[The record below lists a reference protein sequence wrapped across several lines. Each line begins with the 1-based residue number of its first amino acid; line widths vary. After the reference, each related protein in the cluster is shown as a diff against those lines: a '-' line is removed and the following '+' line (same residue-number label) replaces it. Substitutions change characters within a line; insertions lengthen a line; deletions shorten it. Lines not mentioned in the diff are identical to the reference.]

1 MPGRR
6 CLLLR
11 NSWNFTD
18 TVRRCLAHARE
29 EAARLHHDYVG
40 PEHVLLGLLR
50 TEGGSTPAVLRALGI
65 DPGALRSGLDAA
77 VRPGRELVAPP
88 LDLPY
93 TSRAKKVLELTMVAA
108 GELECDSIGTALLL
122 LCLAREEK
130 GVPALL
136 LARLGAT
143 PEALLPVVRQ
153 ALREDRTELVDHS
166 GPGPLESAVSAHPAR
181 PEGDTEAE
189 TLFKAYE
196 EYAKTLRAW
205 FVAYGIGGPV
215 LLLTNDTVNQVFRSS
230 PLGRSIAGA
239 FLIGV
244 ATQVVLAFLNK
255 TVIWASYFATIR
267 PEVAE
272 SRKYRAAAWVAEQ
285 YWIDV
290 VADVATIGLFGWA
303 TWAAFGL
310 ITQVT

>member
-1 MPGRR
+1 M
-6 CLLLR
+6 LQ
-11 NSWNFTD
+11 
-18 TVRRCLAHARE
+18 
-29 EAARLHHDYVG
+29 
-40 PEHVLLGLLR
+40 
-50 TEGGSTPAVLRALGI
+50 ALGV
-65 DPGALRSGLDAA
+65 DPGALRSGLDA
-77 VRPGRELVAPP
+77 VVTPGRELVAPP
-88 LDLPY
+88 VDLPY
-93 TSRAKKVLELTMVAA
+93 TSRAKKVLELTMQAA
-108 GELECDSIGTALLL
+108 GELDCDLIGTELLL

-143 PEALLPVVRQ
+143 PKALLPVVRQ
-153 ALREDRTELVDHS
+153 ALREDWTDLVDHS
-166 GPGPLESAVSAHPAR
+166 GPAPFSKVARAHERSALSAHADR
-181 PEGDTEAE
+181 PDGDTEAE
-189 TLFKAYE
+189 SLFKTYGV
-196 EYAKTLRAW
+196 YARTLRAW

-215 LLLTNDTVNQVFRSS
+215 LLLTNDTVNQAFRSS

-267 PEVAE
+267 PEVSE

-310 ITQVT
+310 ITQVA